1 MTDILTIQVT
11 TIAATTAVVVASLFV
26 LSRYLQGR
34 QRQMSPTAPDA
45 ELLARL
51 ERIEQVVESTA
62 VEVERISEA
71 NRFMAKLLS
80 ERAAVPIPAAPP
92 GRTTTPH

>member
-11 TIAATTAVVVASLFV
+11 TIAATTAVLVASLFV

-34 QRQMSPTAPDA
+34 QRQMPPARDP

-80 ERAAVPIPAAPP
+80 ERAAVPLPGAPAE
-92 GRTTTPH
+92 RTTTPH